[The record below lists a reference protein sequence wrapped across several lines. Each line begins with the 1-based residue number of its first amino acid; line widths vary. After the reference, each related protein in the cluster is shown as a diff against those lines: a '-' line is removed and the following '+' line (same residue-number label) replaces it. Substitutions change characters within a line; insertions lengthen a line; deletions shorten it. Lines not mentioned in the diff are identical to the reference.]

1 MSKIALY
8 LRLSVDEASAD
19 ESNSITNQRVL
30 LNQYLDR
37 IPEFHHFQ
45 RIEFT
50 DDGFSGKNPNRPAFN
65 RLMSDV
71 NSGKIRFIIVKDFS
85 RFMRDYLELGN
96 YIENIFPFLGV
107 RFIAINDQFDSLTTE
122 NNGVDIDVP
131 FRNLLNDF
139 YARDVS
145 EKVKSV
151 MNTMKRSGKNMS
163 WLPPFGYLK
172 DPNDRFN
179 IIIDKSVAPIIRRI
193 FQMCIQG
200 FSLSQIAMKLNDENT
215 ITPAERKGQISQANY
230 NYQIIST
237 KTQKRNI
244 WTRSTVS
251 RILKNEAYK
260 GTYLFNI
267 KTMVNGKQV
276 KQPMEKWERIE
287 NNHEAIV
294 TSDMF
299 EQAKNALKIRSN
311 YSSEHG
317 VTKKHDII
325 LTGFL
330 ICEHCGH
337 KLTAYTYKIKTRHY
351 FYCRYCMLQG
361 YSFKGCRSDRVE
373 QEILFFLKSKI
384 QVKPSPRSNQSITR
398 AISLLKSQ
406 KFSYFQDYKAERINR
421 EKYILLKKEIEKKI
435 GVLENELN
443 NMNPRQPLIGDSLT
457 KEVLRESVK
466 QIMVNRV
473 GDYRIDYKN
482 I

>member
-71 NSGKIRFIIVKDFS
+71 KSGKIRFIIVKDFS

-337 KLTAYTYKIKTRHY
+337 KLTAYTYKKKTHHY
-351 FYCRYCMLQG
+351 FYCRYCKVQG
-361 YSFKGCRSDRVE
+361 ISLKGCRSDRVE
-373 QEILFFLKSKI
+373 QKILEYLKSKKED
-384 QVKPSPRSNQSITR
+384 VPSQKSNK
-398 AISLLKSQ
+398 SLVYLMSQLKAQ
-406 KFSYFQDYKAERINR
+406 KFSYYQDYKDEKINR
-421 EKYILLKKEIEKKI
+421 ETYIYYKQEIDKKI
-435 GVLENELN
+435 DDIEEELN
-443 NMNPRQPLIGDSLT
+443 KLNNSQCMIDSSLS
-457 KEVLRESVK
+457 KETLRESVK
-466 QIMVNRV
+466 QIIVNHA
-473 GDYRIDYKN
+473 GGYRIDYKN

>member
-71 NSGKIRFIIVKDFS
+71 KSGKIRFIIVKDFS

-294 TSDMF
+294 SKETF
-299 EQAKNALKIRSN
+299 NQAQIALKSRTCGRSN
-311 YSSEHG
+311 KSRN
-317 VTKKHDII
+317 TKREV
-325 LTGFL
+325 LLSGFV
-330 ICEHCGH
+330 ICKNCGH
-337 KLTAYTYKIKTRHY
+337 SLTLFREKTGKHY
-351 FYCRYCMLQG
+351 FYCRYCNSQG
-361 YSFKGCRSDRVE
+361 FSVKTCRSDIMEETVLSE
-373 QEILFFLKSKI
+373 LTPK
-384 QVKPSPRSNQSITR
+384 
-398 AISLLKSQ
+398 
-406 KFSYFQDYKAERINR
+406 
-421 EKYILLKKEIEKKI
+421 ILLSHPKSSKD
-435 GVLENELN
+435 VLENEINQLKSRKLDYYQRYKEN
-443 NMNPRQPLIGDSLT
+443 KVNREEYVMVKSEIDEKILRIELELQKSDSPEFSVMKGLT
-457 KEVLRESVK
+457 KEVIEKHVDKILVDRL
-466 QIMVNRV
+466 
-473 GDYRIDYKN
+473 GDFQVLYK
-482 I
+482 